1 MSIEN
6 IDQYIKE
13 LTAIKHYDRII
24 QQLAEKE
31 KEIENLKNTLA
42 SRDQELGDTRQ
53 ELSKWKAYAIELNE
67 VKIILDN
74 NNNQNNISL
83 ADAAKAFLDTKQQEI
98 DRKATEKFHILK
110 KKWEDFDKPL
120 EFQSYYDEKI
130 EQKVKEIED
139 KIGKNVFELLGSQEW
154 KINCNKCGLGHTLK
168 FNAKDI
174 GDLFQNGFIDMQCNS
189 SNIPK
194 IPKPPSLPMN
204 PRKNFSDQGQVQ
216 PKHTIMI
223 TLHSLIRTYLH

>member
-13 LTAIKHYDRII
+13 LTAIKHYDKLI
-24 QQLAEKE
+24 QQLAKKE

-42 SRDQELGDTRQ
+42 LRDQELGDTRQ

-67 VKIILDN
+67 VKISLDN
-74 NNNQNNISL
+74 NNQKITSL
-83 ADAAKAFLDTKQQEI
+83 ADAAKAFLSTKQQEI
-98 DRKATEKFHILK
+98 DRKATEKFHVLK

-139 KIGKNVFELLGSQEW
+139 KIGKNVFELVGGQES
-154 KINCNKCGLGHTLK
+154 KINCNKCGLRHTVK

-174 GDLFQNGFIDMQCNS
+174 SALFQNGFIDILCNVAPR
-189 SNIPK
+189 IPEL
-194 IPKPPSLPMN
+194 PSLPMN
-204 PRKNFSDQGQVQ
+204 PRRNFPDQGQSR
-216 PKHTIMI
+216 PKHTIRL
-223 TLHSLIRTYLH
+223 TLQSLIQTYLQ